1 MTKSEILERLEKIT
15 ANNDDAGKS
24 VCKVL
29 KMDSV
34 SPDSVA
40 IASALLM
47 VSGNIV
53 DTMNTLALILCEML
67 PEKETEKAPE
77 KAPEKHPRGY
87 HCGTCELN
95 EPECLCGT
103 CSRDN
108 YEKDDGKPDCC
119 RTHPHKGCCVDEC
132 PDYVKEEQ

>member
-15 ANNDDAGKS
+15 ANNDDARKS

-47 VSGNIV
+47 VSGTMV

-77 KAPEKHPRGY
+77 KAPEPEMRMHESM
-87 HCGTCELN
+87 CLN
-95 EPECLCGT
+95 SCPSCLCNT
-103 CSRDN
+103 CANDR
-108 YEKDDGKPDCC
+108 GGDCDA
-119 RTHPHKGCCVDEC
+119 CCVEKNGMGSCPVCEC
-132 PDYVKEEQ
+132 PDYVKEDPS